1 MKKII
6 VLLFALTIMTEIM
19 TAQIMTATTET
30 AKTKPSKINVLT
42 AHAISTDISR
52 LFIAQEELPQFSK
65 RLVLN
70 S

>member
-1 MKKII
+1 
-6 VLLFALTIMTEIM
+6 MTEIIM